1 MTLIQEKVNQA
12 IEILKEQETDMWLT
26 FVRETSGV
34 RDPALDLLI
43 GANDLTWESALIFTR
58 AGNRIAIIGNLEK
71 DAVSRLGVFD
81 EILGYDKSVRELLRE
96 TITRLNPD
104 RIAVNTSRNNVHAD
118 GLTHAMYEFLKE
130 YLAGTPYADRLVS
143 AEPIINAL
151 RGRKTATELARIRKA
166 VEITDEIFKKTY
178 AFIKVGMTEIEVGAY
193 MHKLV
198 REYGVREHRCGA
210 VATLA
215 PVASKLPDSIGI
227 GLAWPAENCPAVN
240 SGPNSP
246 VGHNGPTDIKI
257 ERGHIIHFDFGVK
270 YEDYCSDIQHVCYVL
285 REGETEVPVEIQ
297 RGFITLRTAVEKSR
311 EAMQVGVTGNSI
323 DTISREILT
332 DSGYP
337 EYPYALGHQL
347 GRVAHDG
354 GALLGPLWEKYGD
367 SPNQKLEV
375 GQVFTIEPGLAI
387 PGYGYLGLEE
397 DVVMTANGAE
407 YIGEP
412 QREII
417 LIKG

>member
-1 MTLIQEKVNQA
+1 MTLIQEKVDQA
-12 IEILKEQETDMWLT
+12 IEILKEHQTDMWLT

-43 GANDLTWESALIFTR
+43 GANDLTWPSALILTR
-58 AGNRIAIIGNLEK
+58 KGEKIAIIGNLEK
-71 DAVSRLGVFD
+71 DALQRLRVFD
-81 EILGYDKSVRELLRE
+81 EILGYDTAVSELLRT
-96 TITRLNPD
+96 TISRLNPD
-104 RIAVNTSRNNVHAD
+104 RIAVNTSKNNVHAD

-130 YLAGTPYADRLVS
+130 YLAGTPYAERLVS
-143 AEPIINAL
+143 AEPIINAM
-151 RGRKTATELARIRKA
+151 RGRKTPIELVRIRKA

-178 AFIKVGMTEIEVGAY
+178 DFIKVGMTEIEVGEY
-193 MHKLV
+193 MHKLAN
-198 REYGVREHRCGA
+198 EYGV
-210 VATLA
+210 
-215 PVASKLPDSIGI
+215 

-246 VGHNGPTDIKI
+246 VGHNGPTEIRI

-285 REGETEVPVEIQ
+285 REGETEAPVEIQ

-311 EAMQVGVTGNSI
+311 EAMQVGVSGNSI
-323 DTISREILT
+323 DTISREIVI

-375 GQVFTIEPGLAI
+375 GQVYTIEPGLAV

-397 DVVMTANGAE
+397 DVVMIEKGAE

-417 LIKG
+417 LLRG

>member
-1 MTLIQEKVNQA
+1 MTLIQEKVAQA

-43 GANDLTWESALIFTR
+43 GANDLTWPSALIITR
-58 AGNRIAIIGNLEK
+58 KGEKIAIIGNLEK
-71 DAVSRLGVFD
+71 DALQRLNVFD
-81 EILGYDKSVRELLRE
+81 EILGYDTAVSELLRT

-104 RIAVNTSRNNVHAD
+104 RIAVNTSKNNVHAD

-130 YLAGTPYADRLVS
+130 YLADTPYADKLVS
-143 AEPIINAL
+143 AEPIINSL
-151 RGRKTATELARIRKA
+151 RGRKTPAELARIRKA

-178 AFIKVGMTEIEVGAY
+178 AFIKVGMTEIEVGVY
-193 MHKLV
+193 MHKLAN
-198 REYGVREHRCGA
+198 EYGV
-210 VATLA
+210 
-215 PVASKLPDSIGI
+215 

-285 REGETEVPVEIQ
+285 REGETEAPIEIQ

-311 EAMQVGVTGNSI
+311 EAMRVGVTGNAI
-323 DTISREILT
+323 DTISREIVT

-367 SPNQKLEV
+367 SPNQNLEL

-387 PGYGYLGLEE
+387 PSYGYLGLEE
-397 DVVMTANGAE
+397 DVVMTAKGAE

>member
-12 IEILKEQETDMWLT
+12 IEILKEQDTDMWLT

-43 GANDLTWESALIFTR
+43 GANDLTWPSALILTR
-58 AGNRIAIIGNLEK
+58 NGEKIAIIGNLEK
-71 DAVSRLGVFD
+71 DALQRLNVFD
-81 EILGYDKSVRELLRE
+81 EILGYDTAVSELLRT
-96 TITRLNPD
+96 TITRLNPN

-143 AEPIINAL
+143 AEPIINSL
-151 RGRKTATELARIRKA
+151 RGRKTPAELARIRKA

-193 MHKLV
+193 MHKLAN
-198 REYGVREHRCGA
+198 EYGV
-210 VATLA
+210 
-215 PVASKLPDSIGI
+215 

-285 REGETEVPVEIQ
+285 REGETEAPLEIQ

-311 EAMQVGVTGNSI
+311 EAMKVGVTGNAI
-323 DTISREILT
+323 DTISREIVT

-397 DVVMTANGAE
+397 DVVITEKGAE